1 MQQSDVFILLA
12 VTCTSTVHT
21 ERIVAFQLHYGYA
34 DAPYC
39 YVTCAL
45 LISSSALTS
54 RTGNLI
60 LIYKTP
66 VKCSTRLCSL
76 KHTVLVLTGIIIIKD
91 KFPHLISLKVP
102 QTDVVRNTELSADM
116 KLTSKCSLT
125 GFNV

>member
-1 MQQSDVFILLA
+1 MLLVATFI
-12 VTCTSTVHT
+12 STVHT
-21 ERIVAFQLHYGYA
+21 QRIVAFQLHGYA

-45 LISSSALTS
+45 LISSPVRTW

-60 LIYKTP
+60 LIYMTP
-66 VKCSTRLCSL
+66 VKCSARLRSL
-76 KHTVLVLTGIIIIKD
+76 KHTKVLVLTGIIIIKD

-102 QTDVVRNTELSADM
+102 QTDVAGNTELSADM

-125 GFNV
+125 RFNV